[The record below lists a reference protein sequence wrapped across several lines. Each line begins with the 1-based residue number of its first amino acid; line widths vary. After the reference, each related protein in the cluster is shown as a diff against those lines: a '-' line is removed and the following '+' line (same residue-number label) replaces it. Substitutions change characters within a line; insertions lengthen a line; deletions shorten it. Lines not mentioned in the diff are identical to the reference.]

1 MQALKFFFLG
11 ALLVISTPLFSS
23 TCGSATDMKMLSE
36 EAISCVEL
44 FEKLDSKLN
53 FDNGLLDPGNDTFLL
68 EIASFLRD
76 RRGKVVHCSAELA
89 PWVAHESL
97 ATYGADFFSVSDR
110 IDHYIWIKESKSSK
124 ATRDRFWGAVAK
136 SVAELKSSSE
146 QMIEEQ
152 RELKACS

>member
-76 RRGKVVHCSAELA
+76 RRGKVVH
-89 PWVAHESL
+89 WVAHESL

>member
-53 FDNGLLDPGNDTFLL
+53 FDNGLLQLSWLRGWRMKAWRPMAPTFLVFQTGL
-68 EIASFLRD
+68 IITF
-76 RRGKVVHCSAELA
+76 G
-89 PWVAHESL
+89 
-97 ATYGADFFSVSDR
+97 
-110 IDHYIWIKESKSSK
+110 SKSPSHRK
-124 ATRDRFWGAVAK
+124 RPVTDFG
-136 SVAELKSSSE
+136 E
-146 QMIEEQ
+146 Q
-152 RELKACS
+152 